1 MEFRDKIA
9 EDEMILLRKEWEL
22 AGLAVQE
29 ERNTILLVTISK
41 ESPDEA
47 IFPAAYAWID
57 EQWRLLDPGLVA
69 AVVKQQL
76 MAGVSDKIRQ
86 FFNQHT
92 SCSPLMAKPPIPITI
107 PLKDKDNGVPENDTD
122 P

>member
-1 MEFRDKIA
+1 MEFRDKIS
-9 EDEMILLRKEWEL
+9 EDDMKLLCKEWEL

-57 EQWRLLDPGLVA
+57 EQ
-69 AVVKQQL
+69 
-76 MAGVSDKIRQ
+76 
-86 FFNQHT
+86 
-92 SCSPLMAKPPIPITI
+92 
-107 PLKDKDNGVPENDTD
+107 
-122 P
+122 